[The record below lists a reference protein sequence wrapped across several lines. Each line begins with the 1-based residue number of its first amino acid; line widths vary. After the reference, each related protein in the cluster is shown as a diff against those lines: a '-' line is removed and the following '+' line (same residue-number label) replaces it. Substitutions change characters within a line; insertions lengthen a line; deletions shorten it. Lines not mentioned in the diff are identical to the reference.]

1 MIGVL
6 LAGGTGSRLWPMTAG
21 VSKQLLPI
29 FNKPMIYYSLSSLM
43 LAGIREIFVIVTPKD
58 KPSFEGL
65 LGDGEEF
72 GVALHFLEQ
81 LEPLGIPHAL
91 GLVPAA
97 LHDQKVLLALGDNV
111 FFGGNVG
118 SAMAGQSFDGAHAFG
133 VRVQNPSD
141 FGVVTLSENG
151 DPVSIVEKPKQPAG
165 DLAIPGLYF
174 LDSTCH
180 KRLELLKPSQRGEL
194 EVVDLLK
201 SYMSEGKLSIQVL
214 PRGTAWLDTGRAE
227 SLARAGQFVEAVE
240 ANQGL
245 LVGSP
250 HEIAWRQGWISGS
263 DLSQVAATHLGS
275 DYGAKLSRLS
285 GKA

>member
-58 KPSFEGL
+58 RQNFEAL
-65 LGDGEEF
+65 LGDGSEF
-72 GVALHFLEQ
+72 GLTLQFLEQ
-81 LEPLGIPHAL
+81 SEPLGIPHAL
-91 GLVPAA
+91 GLVPTNVRS
-97 LHDQKVLLALGDNV
+97 QKVLLALGDNV

-118 SAMAGQSFDGAHAFG
+118 SALADKVFDGAHAFG
-133 VRVQNPSD
+133 VRVHNPSE
-141 FGVVTLSENG
+141 FGIVALSESG
-151 DPVSIVEKPKQPAG
+151 DPISLQEKPDQPSS
-165 DLAIPGLYF
+165 DLAVPGLYF
-174 LDSTCH
+174 LDSSCFQ
-180 KRLELLKPSQRGEL
+180 RVEVLEPSLRGEL
-194 EVVDLLK
+194 EIVDLLK

-250 HEIAWRQGWISGS
+250 HEIAWRQGWITSAEVSRIAKGRI
-263 DLSQVAATHLGS
+263 AT
-275 DYGAKLSRLS
+275 DYGAKLARLTT
-285 GKA
+285 